1 MASCAPKVSQSWV
14 VQIEETAGAHAEA
27 IRTFIA
33 QRAYRLYEQRD
44 SGDASDVED
53 WLRAEKQLLYDDFN
67 ASTSG
72 FELHIQYPE
81 NRQVILSFTRRSLVV
96 LHSCTNPNSSSES
109 PATVMEAHI
118 FTEEIDP
125 AAVIVHVRETALR
138 VRVSKKNSV
147 AGGL

>member
-1 MASCAPKVSQSWV
+1 MASCALEVSQSWV
-14 VQIEETAGAHAEA
+14 VQVEETDGAHAEA

-33 QRAYRLYEQRD
+33 QRAYQLYEQRD
-44 SGDASDVED
+44 SGDGFDVED

-67 ASTSG
+67 GSTSG

-81 NRQVILSFTRRSLVV
+81 HSQVILSFTRRSLVV
-96 LHSCTNPNSSSES
+96 LHSYTNPKSGSES
-109 PATVMEAHI
+109 PASVMEAHI
-118 FTEEIDP
+118 FAEEIDP

-147 AGGL
+147 ARNL

>member
-1 MASCAPKVSQSWV
+1 MASCALKVSQSWV
-14 VQIEETAGAHAEA
+14 VQVEEAAGAHAEA

-33 QRAYRLYEQRD
+33 QRAYQFYEQRD
-44 SGDASDVED
+44 SGDGFDVED

-81 NRQVILSFTRRSLVV
+81 DSQVILSFTRRSLVV
-96 LHSCTNPNSSSES
+96 LRSCANPKSGSES
-109 PATVMEAHI
+109 PGTVMEVYI

-138 VRVSKKNSV
+138 VRVSKKNSI
-147 AGGL
+147 ARSL